1 MEGLSK
7 MRISII
13 YLTSRKQSCVEWFVD
28 SLHRQLAE
36 HPDTEI
42 QLVFVDTRL
51 WYDGEARKQEF
62 ADAVAGR
69 FDFVH
74 TPPKD
79 TVWQGP
85 RRLTTQDY
93 FCASSAR
100 NTGCMYAKHDY
111 LLFVDDLS
119 VLMPGWLT
127 NALHAACNGYVVC
140 GAYKKVRN
148 LKVENGIAVSYEEHA
163 GGIDSRLGMGSPH
176 GIVPWHGS
184 ALYGCSFGLP
194 TEAFLTV
201 GGFDE
206 LLDAQ
211 GGEDY
216 DFGIRIERAG
226 FKLFYNVNM
235 MTFESDELHGQ
246 LPVMKRIIKAKEGQL
261 DASWICLN
269 RVTNETQRITPMQQ
283 HYNLRDERNN
293 VLAGGEPT
301 YFGIPEHHWYDGQ
314 PLNEM

>member
-1 MEGLSK
+1 

-28 SLHRQLAE
+28 SLYQQLSE
-36 HPDTEI
+36 HIDTEI

-62 ADAVAGR
+62 ADAVNGR

-85 RRLTTQDY
+85 KRLTTQDY

-127 NALHAACNGYVVC
+127 NALHAAANRYIVC
-140 GAYKKVRN
+140 GAYKKVKSLN
-148 LKVENGIAVSYEEHA
+148 IENGTVVSYDAFA
-163 GGIDSRLGMGSPH
+163 GGIDSRWSMGSPY
-176 GIVPWHGS
+176 GIVPWTGS
-184 ALYGCSFGLP
+184 ALYGCSFGCP
-194 TEAFLTV
+194 TEGFLAV
-201 GGFDE
+201 NGFDE
-206 LLDAQ
+206 LLDGQA
-211 GGEDY
+211 GEDY

-226 FKLFYNVNM
+226 YKVFYNRNM
-235 MTFESDELHGQ
+235 LTLESEELHGQ
-246 LPVMKRIIKAKEGQL
+246 LPVMKRIIKVKEGSP
-261 DASWICLN
+261 DASVICLN
-269 RVTNETQRITPMQQ
+269 RAVNETQRIRTMQE
-283 HYNLRDERNN
+283 YYDLRSERER
-293 VLAGGEPT
+293 VLAGEQPT
-301 YFGIPEHHWYDGQ
+301 FIKAPEHHWYDGQ
-314 PLNEM
+314 PLCEM